1 MRSAKRQRGAA
12 MLLLV
17 IAGAALLGVV
27 GLALDASHLGYMK
40 ARLQATVDAMALSAA
55 KRLDQVGEPS
65 AACDAALQTMIDNEE
80 DFRELS
86 DASPPSISC
95 AADPWFTIEY
105 SASAVPFVSGSTP
118 ARYVRVRIAG
128 LETGAS
134 LSRVLGFGTLE
145 VTASAI
151 AGPSA
156 SVAELCSLLPVAV
169 CGSNTPPYY
178 GFTPGNVYV
187 LKGRKNESDGT
198 NFGDFHLLRPDDP
211 NQDDGTL
218 KLRQT
223 FAGGFAECRLISSSG
238 PPVPTVR
245 IKPGANTGPVAQGVN
260 ARFDEYKPSGQLD
273 PAQFPPDVLIV
284 EPSPLLTVNNAGVI
298 RQGSTIITEGSQIV
312 GSDGATNLRQSY
324 LARLAQGPSAYDIA
338 PLPAPGRGALLRR
351 EVAVPIANCSAPIDT
366 NALPIIG
373 AGCFFLSQRMTDGGG
388 ESTLFGE
395 FLTDCEAA
403 GRPGS
408 GGGTGGPYVIQL
420 LRDPGSNDS

>member
-1 MRSAKRQRGAA
+1 MRSSTRQRGAA

-17 IAGAALLGVV
+17 LAGAALLGVV
-27 GLALDASHLGYMK
+27 GLALDASHIGYMK

-55 KRLDQVGEPS
+55 KRLDQVGTTS
-65 AACDAALQTMIDNEE
+65 AACNAALATLEDNEQ
-80 DFRELS
+80 DFRELR
-86 DASPPSISC
+86 DARPSSISC
-95 AADPWFTIEY
+95 AGDPWFVIEY
-105 SASAVPFVSGSTP
+105 SASAAPFVSGSTP

-134 LSRVLGFGTLE
+134 LARVLGFGTLE
-145 VTASAI
+145 VTASAV

-156 SVAELCSLLPVAV
+156 PVAELCNLLPVAV
-169 CGSNTPPYY
+169 CGNDTSPYY

-187 LKGRKNESDGT
+187 LKGKKNNSDGT

-211 NQDDGTL
+211 SQDDATL

-223 FAGGFAECRLISSSG
+223 FAGGFAECRLIDSG
-238 PPVPTVR
+238 GPTVPTVR
-245 IKPGANTGPVAQGVN
+245 VKPGANTGPVAQGVN

-273 PAQFPPDVLIV
+273 PAQFPPDVLTV
-284 EPSPLLTVNNAGVI
+284 EPSPLLTIDNSGVI
-298 RQGSTIITEGSQIV
+298 RQGSIIITQGSQIL
-312 GSDGATNLRQSY
+312 GSDGVINLRQSY
-324 LARLAQGPSAYDIA
+324 LDRLARGPSAYDIA
-338 PLPAPGRGALLRR
+338 PLPVPGRGALLRR
-351 EVAVPIANCSAPIDT
+351 EVAVPIANCTAPIDT
-366 NALPIIG
+366 NALPILG
-373 AGCFFLSQRMTDGGG
+373 AGCFFLSQRMSDGGS

-420 LRDPGSNDS
+420 FRDHRSTDS

>member
-1 MRSAKRQRGAA
+1 MRSVKRQRGAA

-65 AACDAALQTMIDNEE
+65 AACDAALEIMDANAE

-95 AADPWFTIEY
+95 EY

-156 SVAELCSLLPVAV
+156 SVAELCSFLPVAV

-187 LKGRKNESDGT
+187 LKGKKNLQEGKEL
-198 NFGDFHLLRPDDP
+198 GDFHLLVPGNDE
-211 NQDDGTL
+211 G
-218 KLRQT
+218 KLRQA
-223 FAGGFAECRLISSSG
+223 FAGGYADCQA
-238 PPVPTVR
+238 VPSQDVP
-245 IKPGANTGPVAQGVN
+245 INTGAKTGQVTQGVN
-260 ARFDEYKPSGQLD
+260 TRFNEYKPSGQLD
-273 PAQFPPDVLIV
+273 DKDYPPDVLII
-284 EPSPLLTVNNAGVI
+284 EPRPLLKVDKFGTI
-298 RQGSTIITEGSQIV
+298 QQGSNPDPIITGREIIVNEGV
-312 GSDGATNLRQSY
+312 KDLRKTY
-324 LARLAQGPSAYDIA
+324 LDRLKNPQDYDIP
-338 PLPAPGRGALLRR
+338 PLPAPGRGVLLRR
-351 EVAVPIANCSAPIDT
+351 EVAVPIADCATLSGSSVN
-366 NALPIIG
+366 LIG
-373 AGCFFLSQRMTDGGG
+373 AGCFFLLQKMGDGANA
-388 ESTLFGE
+388 STLFGE